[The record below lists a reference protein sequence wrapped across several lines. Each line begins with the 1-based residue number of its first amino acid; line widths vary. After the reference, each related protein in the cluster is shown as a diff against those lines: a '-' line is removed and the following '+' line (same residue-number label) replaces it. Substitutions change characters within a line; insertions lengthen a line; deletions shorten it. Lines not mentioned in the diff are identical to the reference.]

1 LASNVPWHRGDGSG
15 EGENIVFPVEDPGVV
30 HLAHD
35 YGLMAGHHTL
45 CGFVDIRH
53 MERTREPATCRT
65 CVKAMQHAHEV
76 WTKRKRLVS
85 PELLA
90 RLRGDS

>member
-1 LASNVPWHRGDGSG
+1 MSRG

-35 YGLMAGHHTL
+35 YGAMGGMQTL
-45 CGFVDIRH
+45 CGFVDI
-53 MERTREPATCRT
+53 MTGTERTREPATCRA

-76 WTKRKRLVS
+76 WTARRRLVS
-85 PELLA
+85 PELLS
-90 RLRGDS
+90 RLRGES

>member
-1 LASNVPWHRGDGSG
+1 MSRG

-35 YGLMAGHHTL
+35 YGAMAGTHTL
-45 CGFVDIRH
+45 CGFVDI
-53 MERTREPATCRT
+53 MTGVELTRAPATCLT

-90 RLRGDS
+90 RLRGES